1 MYRNKPEGLNKTMF
15 DSEKTYTIHVW
26 NMPVLDRTRPAE
38 LCVVDDETGDF
49 IRNED
54 GSIKLFQIPKYDF
67 SHICDGIDV
76 DDLYEYDKENDHAD
90 A

>member
-1 MYRNKPEGLNKTMF
+1 MF

-26 NMPVLDRTRPAE
+26 NMPV
-38 LCVVDDETGDF
+38 CVVDDETADF

-67 SHICDGIDV
+67 SRICDGIDV
-76 DDLYEYDKENDHAD
+76 DDLYELDEENENE
-90 A
+90 

>member
-1 MYRNKPEGLNKTMF
+1 MF

-26 NMPVLDRTRPAE
+26 NMPV
-38 LCVVDDETGDF
+38 CVVDDETGDF
-49 IRNED
+49 IRNEN
-54 GSIKLFQIPKYDF
+54 GSIKLFEIPKYDF